1 MKKEQSPCVG
11 CTRVS
16 NPSGC
21 ENKNCKVWKAW
32 FLRNWANIHGYGQ
45 KYGLIKGDNYEMEK

>member
-1 MKKEQSPCVG
+1 MCMKGCVSPCVG

-32 FLRNWANIHGYGQ
+32 FLRRWAGIYAYGQ
-45 KYGLIKGDNYEMEK
+45 KYGQKG